1 MAPEQSASAEKLRAE
16 IASLRQAIDALA
28 ALPDMQRPLQEQLA
42 AKERA
47 LAALTTTGGS
57 TGRTH
62 SQQIGEHAQVGT
74 AIAGDVHGDVSSVQ
88 QSGGV
93 NFGSGNTIEQ
103 IGDIVAGDKTVNE
116 GPKVYGNITSGR
128 DVNIA
133 TNQTIN
139 NAVDN
144 TGAQGVFHAPVT
156 INYGSSQPAAS
167 VRELTV
173 DEQIAQ
179 QQQRLMALRGQLADL
194 LLQEAKFGS
203 AYAPSYV
210 TSGMREARAN
220 IQRTKQT
227 LRDLG
232 ATVND
237 HPDDTS
243 R

>member
-1 MAPEQSASAEKLRAE
+1 MSENQRIARLQTE
-16 IASLRQAIDALA
+16 IAGLKKAIALLATMPDARFPLEEELA
-28 ALPDMQRPLQEQLA
+28 T
-42 AKERA
+42 KERE
-47 LAALTTTGGS
+47 LAQLRGAAPPAVRSHNQT
-57 TGRTH
+57 
-62 SQQIGEHAQVGT
+62 IGEHAQVGT

-93 NFGSGNTIEQ
+93 NVGSGNTIEQ